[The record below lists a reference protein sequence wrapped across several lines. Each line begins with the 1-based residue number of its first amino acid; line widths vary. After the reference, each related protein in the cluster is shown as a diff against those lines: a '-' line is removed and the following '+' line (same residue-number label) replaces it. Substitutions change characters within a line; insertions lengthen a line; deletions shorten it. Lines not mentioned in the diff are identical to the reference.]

1 MASLTKFKMPVG
13 RSLSALRAPITPRH
27 FHFGYT
33 PPPIFQ
39 LPAKPTINTSQH
51 RPFSSAFSRMAD
63 QSNMGGPNGH
73 KVLEVPSVDLPSA
86 HQDDASRQKCLIF
99 FIPGNPGLVTYYTPF
114 LTTLRSLLDEAEARP
129 GSTKSYHIYAQ
140 NLLGFSDTD
149 HAEPFGPR
157 PFAIP
162 PFTLED
168 QIVHISARVTEKS
181 TTPFS
186 KVLLIGHS
194 VGAYIAI
201 ETLHRY
207 HLSLPPSTPNLIS
220 PPTPTSTSAQ
230 HSAILLFPTISHIAL
245 SPNGRH
251 LSLIATTPFLDR
263 NAHRLARF
271 FLRLLPAVALSLFLR
286 IFLRM
291 PKHAVGVTTAWLKSR
306 DGVWQALHMGKDEM
320 RVIGEEEWVEGLW
333 EHAEDGSGDGEGK
346 GDKFVFL
353 FGKGDRWVA
362 EETRDAFIKRR
373 EEHAEGRTR
382 VVVDQAGIP
391 HAFCLSKFQ

>member
-63 QSNMGGPNGH
+63 QSNMGGPSGH

-201 ETLHRY
+201 ETLHR
-207 HLSLPPSTPNLIS
+207 H
-220 PPTPTSTSAQ
+220 
-230 HSAILLFPTISHIAL
+230 
-245 SPNGRH
+245 H

-373 EEHAEGRTR
+373 EAHAEGRTR